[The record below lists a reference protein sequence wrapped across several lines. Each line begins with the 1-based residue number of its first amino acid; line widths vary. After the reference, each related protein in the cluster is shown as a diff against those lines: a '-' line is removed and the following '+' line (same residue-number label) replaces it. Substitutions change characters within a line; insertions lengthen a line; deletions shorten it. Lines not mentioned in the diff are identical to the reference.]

1 MVVNMLHNFSH
12 LYHNHYRILKY
23 VGFELIHYVI
33 NSDVVSSFMIF
44 SEFDYLLL
52 SNVLLV

>member
-12 LYHNHYRILKY
+12 LYHSHYRILKY

-33 NSDVVSSFMIF
+33 NSYVVSSFMIF